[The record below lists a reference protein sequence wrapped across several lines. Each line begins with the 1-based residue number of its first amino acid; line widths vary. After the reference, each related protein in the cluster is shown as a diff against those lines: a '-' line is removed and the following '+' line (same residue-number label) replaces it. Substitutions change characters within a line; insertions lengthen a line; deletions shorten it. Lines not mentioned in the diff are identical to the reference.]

1 MVADG
6 VLRLTPVTNTCVAD
20 VVAPAAMKT
29 LAGDTVTFDVSLLA
43 RLMVTPPVG
52 AFANRDTANVLN
64 PPIPTDTLPMVIEPR
79 ETAVTVTLA
88 VADVMPVAL
97 AVIVT
102 GPPTA
107 TPVTVTVTLVAPAV
121 KFTVAGTVATP
132 VALEVR
138 FTVKPA
144 GGACPLARLSVKV
157 PVPGLGVLIVRGD
170 PEKVIVGGV
179 TVTVPLPEI

>member
-52 AFANRDTANVLN
+52 AIANRDTGNVLN
-64 PPIPTDTLPMVIEPR
+64 PPIPTDTLPTMIVPR
-79 ETAVTVTLA
+79 EPTVTLA
-88 VADVMPVAL
+88 VAGSMPVAL

-102 GPPTA
+102 GPPPIA
-107 TPVTVTVTLVAPAV
+107 TPVTVTVALVAPAA

-132 VALEVR
+132 VALEFR
-138 FTVKPA
+138 LTVKPPA
-144 GGACPLARLSVKV
+144 GAFPVVRLSVRV
-157 PVPGLGVLIVRGD
+157 P
-170 PEKVIVGGV
+170 
-179 TVTVPLPEI
+179 

>member
-52 AFANRDTANVLN
+52 AFANRDTGNVLN
-64 PPIPTDTLPMVIEPR
+64 PPIPTDTLPTMIEPR
-79 ETAVTVTLA
+79 EPTVTLA
-88 VADVMPVAL
+88 VADAIPVAL

-107 TPVTVTVTLVAPAV
+107 TPVTVTVALVAPAV

-132 VALEVR
+132 VALEFR
-138 FTVKPA
+138 LTVNPPA
-144 GGACPLARLSVKV
+144 GAAPPVRLSVRF
-157 PVPGLGVLIVRGD
+157 PVAPGLTVRGD